1 MEFSL
6 SAEDEKG
13 KASTKSDIVTTTI
26 RAVNQPPI
34 ADAGPDQ
41 TVNGGDNV
49 TLDSTASYDLDGNL
63 KSYSWR
69 QIGVPAVVLDDHNST
84 LASFIA
90 PNITSDT
97 QLKFLLM
104 VEDDDGTSSSMAS
117 TTSVIIKPN
126 SLTTANLLTNIGIN
140 QSIRGNYSRAI
151 EYYDKALAVEPNYVS
166 ALANKGLALN
176 SLERYYEAIEY
187 FDKALAVEPNHV
199 NALTNKGL
207 ALNSLERYD
216 EAIEYFDKALAV
228 EPNHV
233 NALTNK
239 GLALIAWRD
248 TMKLRGL

>member
-1 MEFSL
+1 MRMEFSL

-176 SLERYYEAIEY
+176 SLERYDEAIED
-187 FDKALAVEPNHV
+187 FDKALAVEPDKV
-199 NALTNKGL
+199 RALSGKGT
-207 ALNSLERYD
+207 ALRNLGNYT
-216 EAIEYFDKALAV
+216 EAIEYYDRALAV
-228 EPNHV
+228 EPDYRP
-233 NALTNK
+233 ALYGK
-239 GLALIAWRD
+239 RLALGN
-248 TMKLRGL
+248 LE